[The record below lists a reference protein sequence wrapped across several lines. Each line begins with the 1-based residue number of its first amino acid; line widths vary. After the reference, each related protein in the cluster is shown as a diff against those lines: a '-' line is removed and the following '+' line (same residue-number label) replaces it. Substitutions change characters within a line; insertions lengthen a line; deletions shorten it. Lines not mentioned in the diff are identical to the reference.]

1 MASGVAARR
10 QIRQAS
16 VAPEEAGSKRFVCP
30 SRPIASDEE
39 RFTYF
44 KAGKLALGWVV
55 ECNNAADA
63 EALRNAYSTFA
74 TIVPRKQSPYYGVYS
89 STFVRLPFPVFVEDW
104 EDIKNGLRRIGIRY
118 SARIEGMAFEAIRR
132 SRERF
137 NLSRLKTLESPPSY
151 RTDFLINDAKP
162 LPFQEVAIEYVKAL
176 QYRGV
181 IGDDM
186 GLGKT
191 MSGICALF
199 DSGATRKLVVT
210 KNCLTPSFYAR
221 LQQWTGKTPEE
232 MAITVSAVGEFRKRP
247 LTERDK
253 QRQASPV
260 YTGLREYQLPF
271 SAPFDR
277 CEILIVHYAILNK
290 WLPRLLEWRP
300 DIVVF
305 DEGHTLCNPNS
316 QLTQSARVLS
326 EQVESVVVMT
336 GTPGSNRPRE
346 LFHLFDLVFPYRYG
360 DFHHF
365 GLRFCDA
372 QLVEEPRKVYD
383 KVLKVERT
391 QKVQVMN
398 YDGASNKKELFYR
411 LRATG
416 MVRRLKKDVL
426 DQIPYTDIPMTLMVS
441 DHYLEAEAE
450 CVAEVKEAA
459 ARGEPTSLLA
469 KLLRLSAEEKIEWA
483 KEWIP
488 TFLEQKKGPLVVFF
502 HHNSVG
508 NALRDFFKDNG
519 VKMLCMFG
527 PHTDKDFERRFQTEE
542 DIEVALISYAIGRD
556 GLTLTRSA
564 DMLLLEYTWVPG
576 WIDQAKDRIRR
587 YGQENAISY
596 YCPYF
601 LGSTDERIVDCV
613 ISKKSVLAAV
623 LDNNQDKV
631 LPQFDDNGLTY
642 GL

>member
-1 MASGVAARR
+1 MTRGIRR
-10 QIRQAS
+10 MVRAPS
-16 VAPEEAGSKRFVCP
+16 VPQEEEGEKRRIFP
-30 SRPIASDEE
+30 RRPIRSDEE
-39 RFTYF
+39 RFSYF
-44 KAGKLALGWVV
+44 RAGKLALGWLV
-55 ECNNAADA
+55 ECDNAGDA
-63 EALRNAYSTFA
+63 EILRAAYPTFA
-74 TIVPRKQSPYYGVYS
+74 TIMSDKQSPYFNVYA

-104 EDIKNGLRRIGIRY
+104 ENIKSGLNRIGIR
-118 SARIEGMAFEAIRR
+118 IPKQMEGMALEAIRR
-132 SRERF
+132 SRGRF
-137 NLSRLKTLESPPSY
+137 ELSRQPELAEEPSY
-151 RTDFLINDAKP
+151 QTDFLIEGAKP
-162 LPFQEVAIEYVKAL
+162 LPFQEVAIEYVKRM
-176 QYRGV
+176 QYRGI

-210 KNCLTPSFYAR
+210 KNCLTPSFYSR
-221 LQQWTGKTPEE
+221 LCQWTGKTPEDT
-232 MAITVSAVGEFRKRP
+232 AIVVSAEGVFRKRP
-247 LTERDK
+247 LTEKEAERGV
-253 QRQASPV
+253 SPI
-260 YTGLREYQLPF
+260 YTGLRNYQIPF
-271 SAPFDR
+271 TADLND
-277 CEILIVHYAILNK
+277 CEILIVHYAILSK
-290 WLPRLLEWRP
+290 WLPRLLEWKP

-326 EQVESVVVMT
+326 ENIDSVVVMT

-372 QLVEEPRKVYD
+372 RLVEEPRKVFD
-383 KVLKVERT
+383 RVTKSIRT
-391 QKVQVMN
+391 QQVEVMN

-426 DQIPYTDIPMTLMVS
+426 DQIPYTDIPLTLTVS
-441 DHYLEAEAE
+441 DRYLDAEAV
-450 CVAEVKEAA
+450 CVQEVREAA
-459 ARGEPTSLLA
+459 EQGKQESLLA
-469 KLLRLSAEEKIEWA
+469 KLLQLSAEEKIEWA
-483 KEWIP
+483 KEWVP
-488 TFLEQKKGPLVVFF
+488 TFLEQKKGPLVIFF
-502 HHNSVG
+502 HHNTVG
-508 NALRDFFKDNG
+508 EAMLAFFREAN
-519 VKMLCMFG
+519 VPVLCMFG
-527 PHTDKDFERRFQTEE
+527 QHKDRDFEYRFQNDET
-542 DIEVALISYAIGRD
+542 IEVALISYAIGRD

-601 LGSTDERIVDCV
+601 MGSTDERIVDCV
-613 ISKKSVLAAV
+613 ISKKSILSAV
-623 LDNNQDKV
+623 LDNNQDTV
-631 LPQFDDNGLTY
+631 LPKFKEDDLLCGM
-642 GL
+642 